1 MSLSWILKKCRPE
14 VSSAVLLLAA
24 LCSCAPTENED
35 LGSARAAVTSCAWDP
50 HFGTQWCVQGD
61 WWMEFSVHDDTVA
74 SMQVEI
80 ANPQDTVDLP
90 WKAGLADGYSKFV
103 GGADGVP
110 PGTSIRLHAT
120 QAAASG
126 GNTAVTEWF
135 PYQQTV
141 TPAIHCG
148 ACTPSCAPG
157 TCGNDGCGG
166 TCACGSG
173 SVCTPNHTCCTP
185 SCAPGT
191 CGSDGCGGTCGCAS
205 GSVCLSNQTCCTPS
219 CAPGTCGSNGCGGT
233 CGCSAGTVCES
244 GQCVTPICNAPWDP
258 TWRQS
263 SSAGEWWADFKVYGG
278 SIPRSVSLDVVGGG
292 SIPLSY
298 GWGEWTAGAGGLAT
312 GTLVTLHA
320 TDATGATAR
329 TRPFHYLVD
338 TAPLTDACAGTPST
352 SPTCTPL
359 TRGMVSFTLD
369 DSYASQDTLVRPLL
383 AQYGMKATVYHIT
396 NNLSTYGQLP
406 NAVSLAAAGHEVGS
420 HTVTHADLTSLSAT
434 ALANELGNSKQYL
447 LDHVSSQVES
457 FATPMGLYNATVL
470 AAIKS
475 RYASHRTV
483 NPGLNYM
490 GNDVYQLNGD
500 GITTSTPAAVCAM
513 LADAAASKGWRILV
527 FHDFT
532 SAATS
537 NQQQLYPIADFA
549 SILQCAQNTA
559 GLDVVTVK
567 QGADRLR
574 CASP

>member
-1 MSLSWILKKCRPE
+1 MSLSWILKKCRR
-14 VSSAVLLLAA
+14 AVLLALAICA
-24 LCSCAPTENED
+24 CAPTENEGM
-35 LGSARAAVTSCAWDP
+35 GSTVAAETSCAWDP
-50 HFGTQWCVQGD
+50 HFGTQWCFQGD

-74 SMQVEI
+74 SMGVEVS
-80 ANPQDTVDLP
+80 NPEGAFDLP

-103 GGADGVP
+103 GGANGIP
-110 PGTSIRLHAT
+110 AGTSIRLHAT
-120 QAAASG
+120 QDAASG

-148 ACTPSCAPG
+148 ECTPSCAPG
-157 TCGNDGCGG
+157 TCGSNGCGG

-173 SVCTPNHTCCTP
+173 SVCT
-185 SCAPGT
+185 
-191 CGSDGCGGTCGCAS
+191 
-205 GSVCLSNQTCCTPS
+205 SNQTCCTPS
-219 CAPGTCGSNGCGGT
+219 CAPGSCGSDGCGGT

-278 SIPRSVSLDVVGGG
+278 SIPRSVSLDVVGGR

-312 GTLVTLHA
+312 GTLVTLSA

-359 TRGMVSFTLD
+359 DRGLVSFTLD

-396 NNLSTYGQLP
+396 NNLSVYGGLP
-406 NAVSLAAAGHEVGS
+406 HAVSLQAAGHEVAS
-420 HTVTHADLTSLSAT
+420 HTLTHANLTSLSA
-434 ALANELGNSKQYL
+434 AELENELGTSKQYL

-457 FATPMGLYNATVL
+457 FATPMGLYNSTVL
-470 AAIKS
+470 AAIKGH
-475 RYASHRTV
+475 YASHRTV

-490 GNDVYQLNGD
+490 GTDVYQLNAD

-537 NQQQLYPIADFA
+537 SQQQLYPIADFA
-549 SILQCAQNTA
+549 SILQCAQATP